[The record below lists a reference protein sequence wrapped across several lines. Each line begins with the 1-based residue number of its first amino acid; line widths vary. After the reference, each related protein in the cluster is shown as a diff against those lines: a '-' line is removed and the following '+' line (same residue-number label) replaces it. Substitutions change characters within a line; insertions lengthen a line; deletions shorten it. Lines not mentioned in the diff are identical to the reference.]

1 MAKNDALV
9 SEKKRLKSEKDK
21 LKKEEARTKKDIRK
35 RAKEIAKQEA
45 RLSDEEETGG
55 FSAFML
61 TLIIVFIWVAILC
74 VVIKLDVGGFG
85 SGVLAP
91 VLKDVPVVNKIL
103 PEGTVTEVENGGAYG
118 GYNNIEEAVN

>member
-21 LKKEEARTKKDIRK
+21 LKKEEAKQKKDIKK

-55 FSAFML
+55 FSAFLL

-85 SGVLAP
+85 SSVLPQISLDFFHCARRT
-91 VLKDVPVVNKIL
+91 LYTSYSFL
-103 PEGTVTEVENGGAYG
+103 
-118 GYNNIEEAVN
+118 

>member
-61 TLIIVFIWVAILC
+61 TLIIVVIWVAILC

-91 VLKDVPVVNKIL
+91 VL
-103 PEGTVTEVENGGAYG
+103 
-118 GYNNIEEAVN
+118 